1 MGWLGKIIGGAVGFA
16 FGGPVGAAIGAAAG
30 HGLFDSQELPDD
42 EQRQQVFFVAIFA
55 ILAKMAKADGR
66 VSEDEIKV
74 VDNIMR
80 NDFQLDM
87 DSRKYAIEIFRHSLS
102 DGSDVEQYL
111 IQFAQINQFDQ
122 ETGYMFLQILFGVAM
137 ADGILHENEMAL
149 LQQAERI
156 FRLPAGTVNNLTN
169 GSSLNSTNDI
179 SDAYETLGVTINHSD
194 TEIKSAY
201 REKSKQFHPDHL
213 YSKGLPP
220 EFTQFANDQMIKIK
234 EAYEII
240 CKERNI

>member
-55 ILAKMAKADGR
+55 ILAKMAKADGK

-74 VDNIMR
+74 VDSIMR
-80 NDFQLDM
+80 NDFQLDN
-87 DSRKYAIEIFRHSLS
+87 DSRKYAIEVFRHALN

-111 IQFAQINQFDQ
+111 IQFAQINHFNQ
-122 ETGYMFLQILFGVAM
+122 ETGYLFLQILFNLAM
-137 ADGILHENEMAL
+137 ADGFLHKNEMAIL
-149 LQQAERI
+149 RKAEQL
-156 FRLPAGTVNNLTN
+156 FRLPIGSVDNFTN
-169 GSSLNSTNDI
+169 TFSQSSRSELSA
-179 SDAYETLGVTINHSD
+179 AYETLGITPRQSD
-194 TEIKSAY
+194 AEIKSAY

-213 YSKGLPP
+213 FSKGLPP
-220 EFTQFANDQMIKIK
+220 EFTKFANEQMIKIRG
-234 EAYEII
+234 AYEIV